1 MFKKSM
7 IITLLILNVITGYV
21 EADYIKDAGERVK
34 AANWS
39 KMETINVKLDEYK
52 FVPAKLTFKV
62 ETPYKL
68 HIMNVGNQKHYFT
81 SIGFFKAIATR
92 KIQSSDGEIKAPYF
106 KAIEVFPGH
115 AIDLY
120 FIPVKRG
127 NYVLLCT
134 IEGHSEAGMIGKIQ
148 IE

>member
-7 IITLLILNVITGYV
+7 TITLLIFIIVTGYV
-21 EADYIKDAGERVK
+21 AADYIKDAGERVK

-39 KMETINVKLDEYK
+39 KMETINVKLDEYE
-52 FVPAKLTFKV
+52 FTPSILTFKV
-62 ETPYKL
+62 GIPYKL

-81 SIGFFKAIATR
+81 SVGFFKAIATR

-106 KAIEVFPGH
+106 TAIEVFPGH

-134 IEGHSEAGMIGKIQ
+134 IKGHSDAGMVGEIRVQ
-148 IE
+148 